1 MTLRQLNNRI
11 KILAQRHHHESF
23 KDIDTFFKYIENEFK
38 PEFKTCYNAADLQD
52 LSKESILILLRLNL
66 RHRVIELHQFGI
78 NINYNNFI

>member
-11 KILAQRHHHESF
+11 KDLAQRHHQESF
-23 KDIDTFFKYIENEFK
+23 KDIDIFFKYIENEFK

>member
-1 MTLRQLNNRI
+1 MTLRQLNKRI
-11 KILAQRHHHESF
+11 KVLAQRHYHESF
-23 KDIDTFFKYIENEFK
+23 KNVDVFLNYIENEFK